1 MNLDEFGAV
10 MRTEPFRPFVMHLA
24 DGREVAVRHPEMT
37 AWAPT
42 SRVVTVYQPDG
53 QLNLIDL
60 FLVTDIE
67 FREQPTS

>member
-10 MRTEPFRPFVMHLA
+10 MRSEPFRPFIMHLA
-24 DGREVAVRHPEMT
+24 DGREVTVRHPEM
-37 AWAPT
+37 AAFAAT

-53 QLNLIDL
+53 QLHLIDL

-67 FREQPTS
+67 FRESIAS